1 MINLIFVYNRSRKSL
16 KRKISDFDFEQMERD
31 VKKLF
36 QLSEKPFLLYY
47 FDETNCKILILD
59 EDDFTEIIKLAIS
72 RLTDTKIY
80 LNLREKI
87 ISEIDNP
94 DLLQG
99 FFFKE
104 FMRRQRNCFNK
115 KRLISDLH
123 SLKDSLQKAQIKLKI
138 YRKILTGISKA
149 IQLHFLD
156 KSFPEK
162 EFEFEEEANVN
173 ECLNE
178 CEPSCSSILDKH
190 TTASFFSRND
200 MAVFGEVTRR
210 PQRDKFKF
218 KGVGVIEGPLFCY
231 MCKEDL
237 SDQIHF
243 ECEKCGNF
251 TLCDECSKNVRH
263 KHPLKPIFIVNDS
276 KQKINAL
283 SRIFRKIQFVRLELF
298 FDAFKKG
305 TLQTKGNFGKSSFLI
320 NK

>member
-1 MINLIFVYNRSRKSL
+1 MINLIFVYNRSKKSL
-16 KRKISDFDFEQMERD
+16 TRKISEFDFDQMERD

-36 QLSEKPFLLYY
+36 QLGERPFLLYY

-59 EDDFTEIIKLAIS
+59 EDDFAEIIKLAIS
-72 RLTDTKIY
+72 RLTVTKIY

-99 FFFKE
+99 FFSKE
-104 FMRRQRNCFNK
+104 FMRRQRKCGCFNK

-138 YRKILTGISKA
+138 SRKILTGISKA
-149 IQLHFLD
+149 IQLHFVD
-156 KSFPEK
+156 ESFPEK
-162 EFEFEEEANVN
+162 EFEFEEEAYVN

-200 MAVFGEVTRR
+200 MAVFGKVTRQ
-210 PQRDKFKF
+210 PQRAKFKF
-218 KGVGVIEGPLFCY
+218 KGKVIEGPLFCY

-237 SDQIHF
+237 SDQIRF

-251 TLCDECSKNVRH
+251 ILCDECSKNVRH

-283 SRIFRKIQFVRLELF
+283 NRIFRKIKFVRSEFF
-298 FDAFKKG
+298 FDALKNG
-305 TLQTKGNFGKSSFLI
+305 LCNRNEISQGQVS
-320 NK
+320 